1 MRRLV
6 LVCVLGPVV
15 AALSVPSTNLAKQQ
29 QLLLQSK
36 RPIGRRQLGQPAS
49 LWLRDEMR
57 VKADAF
63 IAEVLFADPT
73 NDRQEKLTGR
83 ILAETFS
90 PQQLEAHLQK
100 RLEESGLEPGEERLA
115 HELAAQHAPTLWAA
129 FVVSVQTVLQKRVT
143 NDTLAD
149 MTDWRVFLHTQHH
162 ASPARAQR
170 EAKPSDDRKGNPSRA
185 KSARARDGARRAS
198 MRPASDPRV
207 LTARVNRQP
216 YGKQALGGRAVAWL
230 RGAGAVCADEY
241 CALVAGARAE
251 QLSGLVDVLG
261 PGQAGTHA
269 VLSALNTEEAVSAAA
284 VTTAAE
290 LLSTRSLEEYREAF
304 DRIDTD
310 GSGDIDAEEVE
321 QLLRDVYGE
330 EASPEGMA
338 AFLANFNADKNGV
351 ISWEVF
357 AAALCDMEN
366 DGASAVAEG
375 CDMDPEATRD
385 GGMAIDPDS
394 VLLGGGGRAGGDAQG
409 VVGHEIDAG
418 GEPAGEGGEA
428 WERLL
433 SEAILAEA
441 RPRFGVLPLARRFNA
456 ELVFSCGAQPP
467 LAWTG
472 LESLELR
479 GHVPTLWSVF
489 IRAVRLRLQAE
500 LGPQWSVSTEW
511 RVLQALFAE
520 ASAAPGMRWQLPASD
535 AGRQEAVVGKVVPK
549 RKQQQRR
556 PSSRREPQKVGA
568 TRV

>member
-1 MRRLV
+1 MRSGV
-6 LVCVLGPVV
+6 LVCLLLPAV

-90 PQQLEAHLQK
+90 PQQLEAHLQQ
-100 RLEESGLEPGEERLA
+100 RLDESGLEPGEERLA

-162 ASPARAQR
+162 AKPSAPAQR
-170 EAKPSDDRKGNPSRA
+170 ETKPSGARKGSPSRSD
-185 KSARARDGARRAS
+185 SARARDGARRAS

-207 LTARVNRQP
+207 VTSTVNRQP

-269 VLSALNTEEAVSAAA
+269 VLSALNTEEAVSEAAVSTAAA
-284 VTTAAE
+284 
-290 LLSTRSLEEYREAF
+290 LLSSRSLEEYREAF

-321 QLLRDVYGE
+321 ALLRDVYGE

-338 AFLANFNADKNGV
+338 AFLANFNADKDGV

-357 AAALCDMEN
+357 AAALGDMEN
-366 DGASAVAEG
+366 EDASAEAD
-375 CDMDPEATRD
+375 DMDPEATRD

-394 VLLGGGGRAGGDAQG
+394 VLLGGARASPPAGWIVA
-409 VVGHEIDAG
+409 HEIDAG
-418 GEPAGEGGEA
+418 GEAASEGGEA

-489 IRAVRLRLQAE
+489 IRAVRLKLQAE

-511 RVLQALFAE
+511 RVLQALYAE
-520 ASAAPGMRWQLPASD
+520 ASAAPGMRWQLPSD
-535 AGRQEAVVGKVVPK
+535 AARQEAVVGKVVPK
-549 RKQQQRR
+549 RERQQQRR
-556 PSSRREPQKVGA
+556 PSSRREPQKVG
-568 TRV
+568 VSSV

>member
-90 PQQLEAHLQK
+90 PQQLEAHLQQ
-100 RLEESGLEPGEERLA
+100 RLDESGLEPGEERLA

-269 VLSALNTEEAVSAAA
+269 VLSALNTEEAVSEAAVSTAAA
-284 VTTAAE
+284 
-290 LLSTRSLEEYREAF
+290 LLSSRSLEEYREAF

-321 QLLRDVYGE
+321 ALLRDVYGE

-338 AFLANFNADKNGV
+338 AFLANFNADKDGV

-357 AAALCDMEN
+357 AAALGDMEN
-366 DGASAVAEG
+366 EDASAEAD
-375 CDMDPEATRD
+375 DMDPEATRD

-394 VLLGGGGRAGGDAQG
+394 VLLGGARASPPAGGIVA
-409 VVGHEIDAG
+409 HEIDAG
-418 GEPAGEGGEA
+418 GEAASEGGEA

-441 RPRFGVLPLARRFNA
+441 RPRFGVVALARRFNA
-456 ELVFSCGAQPP
+456 ELVFSCGRQPP
-467 LAWTG
+467 LATTTLDG
-472 LESLELR
+472 LELR
-479 GHVPTLWSVF
+479 GHVPTLWGVF
-489 IRAVRLRLQAE
+489 TRAVRLRLQAE
-500 LGPQWSVSTEW
+500 LGPQWSVATEW
-511 RVLQALFAE
+511 RVLQALYTE
-520 ASAAPGMRWQLPASD
+520 ASAAPGMRWQLADPN
-535 AGRQEAVVGKVVPK
+535 AGLQEAAVGKVVPK
-549 RKQQQRR
+549 SKPKQQQRR
-556 PSSRREPQKVGA
+556 PSSRRGPQKVSA
-568 TRV
+568 TTV

>member
-1 MRRLV
+1 MHRFGLLLV
-6 LVCVLGPVV
+6 LPAI
-15 AALSVPSTNLAKQQ
+15 AALSVPSTNLARQQ
-29 QLLLQSK
+29 KLLLQSR

-57 VKADAF
+57 LKGDAF
-63 IAEVLFADPT
+63 LAEVMFADPA
-73 NDRQEKLTGR
+73 NDRQERLTGR

-90 PQQLEAHLQK
+90 PQQLEAHLLK
-100 RLEESGLEPGEERLA
+100 RLEGSEIDPDERLS

-129 FVVSVQTVLQKRVT
+129 FVVSVQTVLQRRVS
-143 NDTLAD
+143 NETLAD
-149 MTDWRVFLHTQHH
+149 TTDWRVFLHTQHH

-170 EAKPSDDRKGNPSRA
+170 DAKPRGVRKGNPSR
-185 KSARARDGARRAS
+185 SENARARDAARRAS
-198 MRPASDPRV
+198 MRPASDSSAVR
-207 LTARVNRQP
+207 RQP
-216 YGKQALGGRAVAWL
+216 YGRKALGGRAVLWL
-230 RGAGAVCADEY
+230 QSAGAVCADEY
-241 CALVAGARAE
+241 CTLVAGARTE

-269 VLSALNTEEAVSAAA
+269 VLSALNTEEAVSEAAVSTAAA
-284 VTTAAE
+284 
-290 LLSTRSLEEYREAF
+290 LLSSRSLEEYREAF

-321 QLLRDVYGE
+321 ALLRDVYGE

-338 AFLANFNADKNGV
+338 AFLANFNADKDGV

-357 AAALCDMEN
+357 AAALGDMEN
-366 DGASAVAEG
+366 EDASAEAD
-375 CDMDPEATRD
+375 DMDPEATRD

-394 VLLGGGGRAGGDAQG
+394 VLLGGARASPPAGWIVA
-409 VVGHEIDAG
+409 HEIDAG
-418 GEPAGEGGEA
+418 GEAASEGGEA

-489 IRAVRLRLQAE
+489 IRAVRLKLQAE

-511 RVLQALFAE
+511 RVLQALYAE
-520 ASAAPGMRWQLPASD
+520 ASAAPGMRWQLPSD
-535 AGRQEAVVGKVVPK
+535 AARQEAVVGKVVPK
-549 RKQQQRR
+549 RERQQQRR
-556 PSSRREPQKVGA
+556 PSSRREPQKVG
-568 TRV
+568 VSSV